1 MKILFFRYK
10 LFDVQACKKGAP
22 YLSEGIIQKKHEQVF
37 ELLESNIITLNK
49 DINYVII
56 LESKPPV
63 SLAEGNIEFEFL
75 SKCQINIEALEMVEP
90 QEYTDK
96 YNVNKYGVLFR
107 ERLFVNDDVYSS
119 FFVRLVNIIRDN
131 GSVSQQK
138 DPKKKGNELSEG
150 AEIDL
155 TEKRLIILE
164 LFEDDKLLIVSQ
176 GINFVIISHHLLNP
190 NKDESKNYYLQARFD
205 LREWPS
211 SAQLSDDT
219 RNLTWFLRTFSN
231 ESIAIVKDTQKEDL
245 EKSIKKSWEDK
256 EPGRAERA
264 KKSRQ
269 KYLIWNKKEEGGMLT
284 EQELELLNEP
294 RISKRQREEE
304 MKAAGQKNKA
314 AARNDRKTVG
324 KQTVKKEDVLE
335 EKKEK
340 VWPESQHHLMKEIQ
354 NFLEHMEE
362 SRILEEKP
370 LHGGLVDVRSAE
382 NKEELREGYWMGR
395 EDYLVQMKRNAE
407 NRDHF
412 KNFQIENKRRFLED
426 FEFAKKMYVE
436 RLAEL
441 LKEREELKK
450 FNSAQREKERI
461 LIDLC
466 SQERPNPE
474 EFEKILNE
482 ISQNSDFDP
491 NLIKIGR
498 KALTNAKLLNV
509 VEKLN
514 NAVAGF
520 ELQIIQSCLSEITKE
535 NFMIDEDV
543 IDKANEIV
551 EEAKN
556 NPNYIAEK
564 QAELKKTAKKA
575 PGKK

>member
-1 MKILFFRYK
+1 M
-10 LFDVQACKKGAP
+10 FDVQACKKSAP
-22 YLSEGIIQKKHEQVF
+22 YLSEGIIQNKNEQIF
-37 ELLESNIITLNK
+37 EVLESNIITLNK
-49 DINYVII
+49 EVNYILI
-56 LESKPPV
+56 LESKPTV
-63 SLAEGNIEFEFL
+63 GLAEGNIEFEFL
-75 SKCQINIEALEMVEP
+75 SKSQINIEQLEMVEP

-96 YNVNKYGVLFR
+96 YNANKYGILFR
-107 ERLFVNDDVYSS
+107 ERLFVNDDVYAS
-119 FFVRLVNIIRDN
+119 FFVRLVNINRDN
-131 GSVSQQK
+131 SSVAQQK

-150 AEIDL
+150 TEIEL
-155 TEKRLIILE
+155 TEKRLITLE
-164 LFEDDKLLIVSQ
+164 LFEDEKLLIVSQ
-176 GINFVIISHHLLNP
+176 GLNFVIISHHLLTP

-205 LREWPS
+205 LREWPT
-211 SAQLSDDT
+211 SAHLSDDT
-219 RNLTWFLRTFSN
+219 RNLTWFLRNFSN

-269 KYLIWNKKEEGGMLT
+269 KYLLWAKKEEGSVLT

-294 RISKRQREEE
+294 RISRKQREEE
-304 MKAAGQKNKA
+304 LKTAGQKNKIPPK
-314 AARNDRKTVG
+314 NDKKPVG
-324 KQTVKKEDVLE
+324 KQTAKKEEAVD

-340 VWPESQHHLMKEIQ
+340 IWPASQLHLMKEIQ

-362 SRILEEKP
+362 PRILEEKP
-370 LHGGLVDVRSAE
+370 LHGGLVDVRSIE

-407 NRDHF
+407 NRENF
-412 KNFQIENKRRFLED
+412 KSYQVENKRKLLED
-426 FEFAKKMYVE
+426 FELAKKMYVE
-436 RLAEL
+436 KLAEL
-441 LKEREELKK
+441 LKERDELKK
-450 FNSAQREKERI
+450 GNSVQREKERI
-461 LIDLC
+461 LVDFC

-482 ISQNSDFDP
+482 ANQNSDFDP
-491 NLIKIGR
+491 NLLKIGR
-498 KALTNAKLLNV
+498 RSLMNAKLLNV

-514 NAVAGF
+514 NAVTGF
-520 ELQIIQSCLSEITKE
+520 ELQIIQSCLAEITKE
-535 NFMIDEDV
+535 NYMVDEDI

-556 NPNYIAEK
+556 NPNYISER
-564 QAELKKTAKKA
+564 QAELKKTAKKP